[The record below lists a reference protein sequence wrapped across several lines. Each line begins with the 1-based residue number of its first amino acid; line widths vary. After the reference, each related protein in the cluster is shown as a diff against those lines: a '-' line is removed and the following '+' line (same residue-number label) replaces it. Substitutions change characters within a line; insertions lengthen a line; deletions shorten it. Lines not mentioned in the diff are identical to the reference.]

1 MLGALQYM
9 PVGWA
14 VARSRWQS
22 CSRRHLAYWQK
33 QEPKPCGARR
43 SLAFCATPLLTQIF
57 SPCLY
62 CQSPSEKK
70 VFKMGIQVVWEVANS
85 HYQDD
90 ELCVGVVSVP
100 GCSQWL
106 LSPQVPHHKMDVVP
120 DNLLSIKWDD
130 DNVLASH
137 LLHIAAYGG
146 GRVNHLV
153 HQELI
158 ENRGLPC
165 VIQTNQA
172 NLVLWQKER
181 GSDKT
186 QAFMKY

>member
-1 MLGALQYM
+1 
-9 PVGWA
+9 
-14 VARSRWQS
+14 
-22 CSRRHLAYWQK
+22 
-33 QEPKPCGARR
+33 
-43 SLAFCATPLLTQIF
+43 
-57 SPCLY
+57 
-62 CQSPSEKK
+62 
-70 VFKMGIQVVWEVANS
+70 
-85 HYQDD
+85 
-90 ELCVGVVSVP
+90 
-100 GCSQWL
+100 
-106 LSPQVPHHKMDVVP
+106 MDVVP
-120 DNLLSIKWDD
+120 DNLLSNEMSNSS

-146 GRVNHLV
+146 GRVHHLV

-165 VIQTNQA
+165 VIQTNEA